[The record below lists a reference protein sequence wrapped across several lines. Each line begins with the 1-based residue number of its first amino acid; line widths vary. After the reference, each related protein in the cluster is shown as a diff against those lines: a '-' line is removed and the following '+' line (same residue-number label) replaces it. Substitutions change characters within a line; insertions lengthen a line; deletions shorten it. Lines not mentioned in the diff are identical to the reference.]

1 MPSEPPLIPLLGH
14 GQQPSVV
21 SPFRPG
27 SIFYNDPTALS
38 SPNNYT
44 HSPDLIKES
53 SSTKTTIDTNT
64 DCPPS
69 LLNSSSPPS
78 GNKKHRAFLSIT
90 DPAAVS
96 LASPPPSPSR
106 NSIFDQP
113 WSSLSGP
120 NISSLRAST
129 GATTQSSLG
138 TDAAVSPFTA
148 TTPVPSPLAPRPN
161 KHLYTTTTTAP
172 SSYSSKIHL
181 HNRRSLASNAATGP
195 GVRDAG
201 AAASPI
207 ENPMDSN
214 GIKSSNMLGRNG
226 YGEPEQKL
234 TSASTRSTL
243 VTESIDGSNTNRRQ
257 EMGAPTTLAP
267 VTEALLAAR
276 IRQTTTDGGSN
287 ESSPIRTLRSPV
299 HMPRSLPSPST
310 SPCALSLQLPPSASL
325 SSQLLSGSSLYSDIN
340 TSTNTSTNTVIDS
353 KTWSADK
360 NDCRSAFSLDLDRS
374 KANLLGHGLNAE
386 VYKAWLHPSSAPMK
400 EYLSSRKAMRR
411 LTCNDIFQ
419 GDKDSSMERQEESDG
434 EAVLCAAKCLFTDAD
449 SQSVG
454 LAEAE
459 ILRRLHAEQAD
470 HPGRKHLVD
479 FYGLYDE
486 TTKLALSTGDVAS
499 IDRIPRSKDQEAE
512 WVLLLENCQNGTV
525 WDWIRLHPERVDYRQ
540 WLTWALQLLEA
551 VDCIHGA
558 GLVHHDIKPHN
569 ILLDSSL
576 DVKLSDFGASL
587 FSTKDKGSKDSMHFG
602 LEGGLGRGTPPYS
615 APEMFASVAGGAHYG
630 QSIDMYSLGVSLY
643 VIGLTA
649 QEPFHKLKSVMEM
662 MVWIKKGGF
671 WLFEDQR
678 WVHDRGQVPKVTS
691 RSRISTSSAAQM
703 QAAQAASSNAALRS
717 PSSNSLAPPP
727 HLPRI
732 NTQLCRDYDM
742 LAPSSASSMNSP
754 SGYSAYPVSPRS
766 QLSGHFLPGYSPD
779 RSLRASQPGT
789 PVSPSP
795 LPSPLVRTHT
805 PRSASTAS
813 LRKEERRK
821 SGEVVMRFL
830 NGDVVQQDVI
840 ALLKDM
846 CQSDPEHRPD
856 TKQVLRRLREMKAQ
870 LDVDTE
876 AAEAEAEAAEA

>member
-1 MPSEPPLIPLLGH
+1 MTLTAIGS
-14 GQQPSVV
+14 SV
-21 SPFRPG
+21 
-27 SIFYNDPTALS
+27 
-38 SPNNYT
+38 
-44 HSPDLIKES
+44 
-53 SSTKTTIDTNT
+53 
-64 DCPPS
+64 
-69 LLNSSSPPS
+69 
-78 GNKKHRAFLSIT
+78 
-90 DPAAVS
+90 
-96 LASPPPSPSR
+96 
-106 NSIFDQP
+106 
-113 WSSLSGP
+113 
-120 NISSLRAST
+120 
-129 GATTQSSLG
+129 
-138 TDAAVSPFTA
+138 
-148 TTPVPSPLAPRPN
+148 
-161 KHLYTTTTTAP
+161 
-172 SSYSSKIHL
+172 
-181 HNRRSLASNAATGP
+181 
-195 GVRDAG
+195 
-201 AAASPI
+201 
-207 ENPMDSN
+207 DSN
-214 GIKSSNMLGRNG
+214 GIKSSNMLGSSG
-226 YGEPEQKL
+226 YGEQEQKL
-234 TSASTRSTL
+234 TSAATRSTL
-243 VTESIDGSNTNRRQ
+243 VAESIDDSYANRRQ
-257 EMGAPTTLAP
+257 ELGTTTGAVTATIIPTTEAP
-267 VTEALLAAR
+267 PAAR
-276 IRQTTTDGGSN
+276 IRQTTADGRRSN
-287 ESSPIRTLRSPV
+287 ESGPIRTLRSPV

-310 SPCALSLQLPPSASL
+310 SPFTLSLQLPPSASL
-325 SSQLLSGSSLYSDIN
+325 SSQLLSDSSLYSDIN
-340 TSTNTSTNTVIDS
+340 TGSITSTNTTNDS
-353 KTWSADK
+353 KTLSADK

-374 KANLLGHGLNAE
+374 KVNLLGHGLNAE

-419 GDKDSSMERQEESDG
+419 GDNDTTMERQEESDG
-434 EAVLCAAKCLFTDAD
+434 EAVLCAAKCLFTDTD

-470 HPGRKHLVD
+470 HPGRKHVVD
-479 FYGLYDE
+479 LYGLYDQ
-486 TTKLALSTGDVAS
+486 TTKLALSTGDVAN
-499 IDRIPRSKDQEAE
+499 INRIPRSKDQEAE

-525 WDWIRLHPERVDYRQ
+525 WDWIRHHPERVDYHQ

-551 VDCIHGA
+551 VDCIHEA

-630 QSIDMYSLGVSLY
+630 QSIDIYSLGVSLY

-691 RSRISTSSAAQM
+691 SSRVSTSSAAQM
-703 QAAQAASSNAALRS
+703 QAAQAVSHPQGRRLDRQSSNSALRS

-732 NTQLCRDYDM
+732 NTQLCRDFDM

-754 SGYSAYPVSPRS
+754 SGYSAYPASPRS
-766 QLSGHFLPGYSPD
+766 QPSGHFLPGYSPD
-779 RSLRASQPGT
+779 RSLRASQPAT

-795 LPSPLVRTHT
+795 LPSPLFRTHT
-805 PRSASTAS
+805 PRSASAAS
-813 LRKEERRK
+813 LRKEEHRK

-856 TKQVLRRLREMKAQ
+856 TKQVLQRLRKMKEQ
-870 LDVDTE
+870 LDADTE
-876 AAEAEAEAAEA
+876 AAEAEAEAEAAEAEEGQYMDVDPAL